1 MGIGAL
7 RDKAGQELGQC
18 AGVWPGKP
26 LLGLAVVEEHP
37 RCELLAAVQ
46 ERWDRSQ
53 RHNSSG
59 QHCLAQQRIDQRA
72 LAAFE
77 LTKHGQV
84 TALLSQP
91 LQQLVEPGTIG
102 LELRPS
108 VPTRLSASFNKS
120 GREEAP
126 GVSLT
131 IAVEFWCMMD
141 FHLPKEDSTSEVPI
155 WLAEHIP
162 GVARAFI
169 DRTLG

>member
-18 AGVWPGKP
+18 AGVRPGKP

-46 ERWDRSQ
+46 ERRDRSQ

-102 LELRPS
+102 LELRAQCSDPLVGFLQQVRQGGS
-108 VPTRLSASFNKS
+108 T
-120 GREEAP
+120 GRVADNR
-126 GVSLT
+126 GRILVH
-131 IAVEFWCMMD
+131 D
-141 FHLPKEDSTSEVPI
+141 GLP
-155 WLAEHIP
+155 LAERGLNFQGAHL
-162 GVARAFI
+162 ACRAYPWSREGI
-169 DRTLG
+169 H